1 MPGLPRWRRSAFAEF
16 YGWVSEPPAPQA
28 VALLGMR
35 RVGKTVLLH
44 QAIAEL
50 LATGGA
56 APANILYV
64 DFDYPLLAEAGLDE
78 VVAAWREVVPREG
91 DGLEYLFLDEVQY
104 VPGWERW
111 IKRQVDQRV
120 ERRGDRRVVFTGS
133 AMPLARAQQETGV
146 GRWRSLRVPTLS
158 FSEYLHLAQVPPPEL
173 QPVAAPHEL
182 FGWEKID
189 FPASARVAAE
199 YIGHFHRYL
208 ARGGF
213 PLTAGLDNPRG
224 ASQAM
229 RDSILRPVLQGDI
242 PAVSGVRSAA
252 DLQRVFRYLS
262 AHEGGALNVQGLSK
276 DMALA
281 RPTVQSYVEILEAG
295 HLIYPLEPFGH
306 GKEAVRGRSKV
317 YLAGPG
323 MAAAM
328 HPGWR
333 LEDHLGIPV
342 EAAVFR
348 HLSAHCQSFG
358 GEVSYWRRDEA
369 QEVDFVV
376 ELGAGPDDE
385 RYMPIEVKYRTR
397 GSERLPDG
405 RELKGLRA
413 FCAQHGVGRA
423 YLVTREPGDFGPVTL
438 PPQEGGNKPIEVMR
452 VPAVLLCYW
461 LGQAES
467 SWRMTFL

>member
-1 MPGLPRWRRSAFAEF
+1 MPGLPQWRRSAFAEF
-16 YGWVSEPPAPQA
+16 YRRVGEPPSPQA

-56 APANILYV
+56 APANILYA
-64 DFDYPLLAEAGLDE
+64 DFDYSLLVEAGLDE
-78 VVAAWREVVPREG
+78 VVAAWREAVPREG
-91 DGLEYLFLDEVQY
+91 DGLEYLFLDEVQC
-104 VPGWERW
+104 VPGWEKW
-111 IKRQVDQRV
+111 VKRQVDQRV
-120 ERRGDRRVVFTGS
+120 ERRGDRRVAFTGS
-133 AMPLARAQQETGV
+133 VMPLERAQQDTGA

-158 FSEYLHLAQVPPPEL
+158 FSEYLHLAGVPPPEL
-173 QPVAAPHEL
+173 RPVAAPNEL
-182 FGWEKID
+182 FGWKRID
-189 FPASARVAAE
+189 FSAPVGVAAE

-208 ARGGF
+208 AQGGF
-213 PLTAGLDNPRG
+213 PLTAGLANPRG
-224 ASQAM
+224 ARQALH
-229 RDSILRPVLQGDI
+229 DDILRPVLQGDI
-242 PAVSGVRSAA
+242 PAVSGVRSPA
-252 DLQRVFRYLS
+252 DLRRVFRHLS

-281 RPTVQSYVEILEAG
+281 RPTVQNYVEILEAG
-295 HLIYPLEPFGH
+295 HLTYPLEPFGH
-306 GKEAVRGRSKV
+306 GKEAARGRSKV
-317 YLAGPG
+317 YLSAPG

-333 LEDHLGIPV
+333 LEDDLGIPV

-358 GEVSYWRRDEA
+358 GGVSYWRRDEA
-369 QEVDFVV
+369 LEVDFVV
-376 ELGAGPDDE
+376 EPDGGPDDE
-385 RYMPIEVKYRTR
+385 RYLPIEVKYRTR
-397 GSERLPDG
+397 GSQRLPAK
-405 RELKGLRA
+405 RELAGLRA

-438 PPQEGGNKPIEVMR
+438 PPQEGGDMPIEVMR

-467 SWRMTFL
+467 SWRMASV